1 MAKTMRAALLV
12 EAGRLVCEEV
22 PVRPPKDG
30 ELLVETQGASICGSD
45 LHVVFMG
52 LSIFPPPTPPGY
64 PGHEG
69 IGKVME
75 SRSDAFA
82 PGDMVLTCPWPTE
95 AGCFSDWQTIAASFC
110 LKLPSHDGP
119 VEELMMA
126 QQLCAVLYCF
136 RRSKLDLHGKTV
148 MVMGQGSAGQFMAW
162 LAKRAG
168 AAKVIAS
175 DRSEARLSMSSAFGV
190 DVPVM
195 ARGDNVNQAVMDH
208 TGGEGAD
215 LLIEAVGSRE
225 SLLES
230 VELTRVGGE
239 MLLFGLPDSN
249 DPVPF
254 NFHDFFRRK
263 LTAYADYGAQHEPD
277 LVSFDHALR
286 LIASG
291 EIDVKSMVSH
301 TLPIERID
309 EAMRLAHERDDNA
322 LKVSLSFD

>member
-1 MAKTMRAALLV
+1 MAETMRAALLV
-12 EAGRLVCEEV
+12 ESGRMVCEEV
-22 PVRPPKDG
+22 PIRPLKDG
-30 ELLVETQGASICGSD
+30 ELLVKTQAASICGSD

-52 LSIFPPPTPPGY
+52 LSFFPPPSPPGY

-69 IGKVME
+69 IGKVVE

-82 PGDMVLTCPWPTE
+82 PGDWVLTCPWPTE
-95 AGCFSDWQTIAASFC
+95 AGCFADWQTIAASFC
-110 LKLPSHDGP
+110 LKLPAYDGP
-119 VEELMMA
+119 AEELMMA
-126 QQLCAVLYCF
+126 QQLGAVLYSF
-136 RRSKLDLHGKTV
+136 RRNKLDLHGKTV
-148 MVMGQGSAGQFMAW
+148 MVMGQGSGGQFMAW

-175 DRSEARLSMSSAFGV
+175 DRSEARIASSPGFGV

-195 ARGDNVNQAVMDH
+195 ARGDNVHQAVMDH
-208 TGGEGAD
+208 TGGEGVD
-215 LLIEAVGSRE
+215 LLIEAVGSRDA
-225 SLLES
+225 LLES
-230 VELTRVGGE
+230 VTLTRIGGE

-263 LTAYADYGAQHEPD
+263 LKAYSDYGAQHEPD
-277 LVSFDHALR
+277 LVSFGHALE

-291 EIDVKSMVSH
+291 QIDVKSMVSH
-301 TLPIERID
+301 TLPIEQIG